1 MQQRAIYSRS
11 NHRAEP
17 MSDRTAIVYIIDDD
31 ARLRIA
37 LDTLFRSTGL
47 TTQLFDSATMFLEA
61 VPEDDGPA
69 CIVLDVRM
77 PGVSGLDFQDRLN
90 AAGIVIPV
98 VMMTGFGDIPMSV
111 RSMKAGAVDF
121 LTKPFRDQEILDA
134 VSDALSRHEERRSI
148 AMYRAELKARFETLS
163 PREVQVLE
171 GVVAGRMNK
180 QIAGD
185 LRLSEITVKVHR
197 AAAMKKMG
205 ARTLADLITMAVA
218 LGLPTG
224 AD

>member
-1 MQQRAIYSRS
+1 MQQRALYSRS
-11 NHRAEP
+11 NYRAEP

-31 ARLRIA
+31 ARLRMA

-47 TTQLFDSATMFLEA
+47 ETQLFDSATMFLEA
-61 VPEDDGPA
+61 LPEDDGPA
-69 CIVLDVRM
+69 CIVVDVRM

-111 RSMKAGAVDF
+111 RSMKAGAIDF

-134 VSDALSRHEERRSI
+134 VSDALSRHEEKRSV
-148 AMYRAELKARFETLS
+148 AMHRAELKARFEDLS

-185 LRLSEITVKVHR
+185 LGLSEITVKVHR
-197 AAAMKKMG
+197 ASAMKKMG

-218 LGLPTG
+218 LGLHTG